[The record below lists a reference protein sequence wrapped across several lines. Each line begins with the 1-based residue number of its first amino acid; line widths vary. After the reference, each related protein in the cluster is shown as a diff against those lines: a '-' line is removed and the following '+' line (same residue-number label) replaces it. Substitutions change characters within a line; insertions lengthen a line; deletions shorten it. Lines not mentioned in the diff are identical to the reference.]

1 MKEDKKMADVLAK
14 HRKEGEKIPWGNYL
28 GGAKEAHID
37 PQIEEFLKDALSKDK
52 WSLREGAVNIVF
64 GTLPPEVYED
74 GGISTKQIERAVP
87 EVLRALSADLY
98 FFHSQWVL
106 MGYQNG
112 IDPFHFVEDT
122 SELMF
127 PPMAFYWWW
136 RTGGLAKIDRYVY
149 PIIFKEMTRTV
160 EPLMM
165 DLKRGASETEVL
177 EKYPDLV
184 TTFVL
189 DALAGGKQYPYQ
201 YCFTYEDF
209 PIVETEDEGEGE
221 DEGEDEDEGSSA
233 NGVETIGARL
243 LEALSKSVS
252 QEKAERILERLPQW
266 LDKRRKGEDCR
277 PLLIATLSTLL
288 EVEQEGL
295 EDSPFESEKSQ
306 EKERVEAIAT
316 KNVQKAKGE
325 VEPVNDDIKAVRRL
339 LIRTFRV
346 GRQKDRKKQGWNY
359 KNN

>member
-1 MKEDKKMADVLAK
+1 MDVLGDYQNN
-14 HRKEGEKIPWGNYL
+14 GEKIPWDKYFQQVDEQNASAARWFL
-28 GGAKEAHID
+28 VEALTT
-37 PQIEEFLKDALSKDK
+37 EKWAL
-52 WSLREGAVNIVF
+52 WEAARNIVF
-64 GTLPPEVYED
+64 ATME
-74 GGISTKQIERAVP
+74 
-87 EVLRALSADLY
+87 LY
-98 FFHSQWVL
+98 FNNDGNVWTGDYCAGGLSGIDETGRATKIVL
-106 MGYQNG
+106 EALTKDIKRFDSTWMFMGYKNDS
-112 IDPFHFVEDT
+112 DPYGFIEDKST
-122 SELMF
+122 LEF
-127 PPMAFYWWW
+127 PPIAFYWWW

-209 PIVETEDEGEGE
+209 PIVETEGEGEGE
-221 DEGEDEDEGSSA
+221 DEDEDSSA

-266 LDKRRKGEDCR
+266 LDKRRKGKDCR

-359 KNN
+359 ENN